1 LLGLLALQD
10 LLQGLLDFLA
20 EIHLA
25 RLPVLAG
32 WALQMESGPRPTKH
46 SAGKKDASYHHYEG
60 DDEAD

>member
-10 LLQGLLDFLA
+10 ILQSLLDFLA

-25 RLPVLAG
+25 RLPALAG
-32 WALQMESGPRPTKH
+32 WALQMESGSRSANY